1 MAKKPRDYAR
11 EYREYH
17 GTPAQIKNRAQRN
30 AARAVMAKAGRVAK
44 GDGKDVGHL
53 VPIDRGGTNA
63 KGNLAVQTRK
73 KNRGYKRDRR
83 NNPI

>member
-1 MAKKPRDYAR
+1 MAKARDYKR
-11 EYREYH
+11 EYERYH
-17 GTPAQIKNRAQRN
+17 GSEAAKKDRAQRN
-30 AARAVMAKAGRVAK
+30 AARAAMVKAGKARK

>member
-1 MAKKPRDYAR
+1 MAKARDYKR
-11 EYREYH
+11 EYERYH
-17 GTPAQIKNRAQRN
+17 GTEAAKKDRAQRN
-30 AARAVMAKAGRVAK
+30 AARATMAKAGRVRK

-53 VPIDRGGTNA
+53 TPIDRGGTNA

>member
-1 MAKKPRDYAR
+1 MAKARAYKR
-11 EYREYH
+11 EYERYH
-17 GTPAQIKNRAQRN
+17 GTEAAKRDRAQRN
-30 AARAVMAKAGRVAK
+30 AARATMVKAGKARK

>member
-1 MAKKPRDYAR
+1 MAKARDYKR
-11 EYREYH
+11 EYERYH
-17 GTPAQIKNRAQRN
+17 GTEAAKRDRAQRN
-30 AARAVMAKAGRVAK
+30 AARATMVKAGKARK

-73 KNRGYKRDRR
+73 MNRGYKRDRR